1 VQRHLPQE
9 PKFSCFSQDGLGFFS
24 EKKTFLAVG
33 PLAGIRLVEMDAIG
47 PVPLAAMLLADM
59 GADIIRLA
67 RPPRA
72 DAAWDDVGGAV
83 LHRSRAVAYLDL
95 KSRADHAAALEII
108 GKADGLIEGFRP
120 GVMERLG
127 LGPEICLA
135 RNARLV
141 FGRMTGWGQT
151 GPLAARA
158 GHDLNYIALTGAL
171 HAMGR
176 PGEPPPVPLNLVG
189 DYGGGAMFLVAG
201 MLAALL
207 SAQRTGKGQ
216 VVDAAMTDGTAALM
230 SLYFAFLPTGLW
242 TDRRGEN
249 LLDGAA
255 PFYRCYA
262 CSDGG
267 HVAVGAL
274 EPMFFGALLD
284 GLGLPRDRYVQND
297 RACWAAMEADF
308 AAAFVSRTR
317 DAWAEA
323 FAGTDAC
330 VTPVLSMSEAPDHPH
345 NRSRQTFFARNGIAQ
360 PAPAPRFSAMPA
372 HVSEPQTVS
381 LQDAVEK
388 WG

>member
-1 VQRHLPQE
+1 MTTHH
-9 PKFSCFSQDGLGFFS
+9 
-24 EKKTFLAVG
+24 AG

-83 LHRSRAVAYLDL
+83 LHRSRSVAYLDL
-95 KSRADHAAALEII
+95 KNAEHRESALKLIAR
-108 GKADGLIEGFRP
+108 ADGLIEGFRP

-135 RNARLV
+135 SNPRLV

-151 GPLAARA
+151 GPMAPRA
-158 GHDLNYIALTGAL
+158 GHDINYISLTGAL

-207 SAQRTGKGQ
+207 CAQRTGQGQ
-216 VVDAAMTDGTAALM
+216 VVDAAMTDGTSSLM
-230 SLYFAFLPTGLW
+230 SLFYAFLSTGLW
-242 TDRRGEN
+242 VDRPGEN
-249 LLDGAA
+249 LLDGSA
-255 PFYRCYA
+255 PFYRCYSCA
-262 CSDGG
+262 DGG
-267 HVAVGAL
+267 NVAVGAL
-274 EPMFFGALLD
+274 EPQFFMLLLD

-297 RACWAAMEADF
+297 RAGWPAMEQDF
-308 AAAFVSRTR
+308 AAAFAARPR
-317 DAWAEA
+317 DSWAES

-330 VTPVLSMSEAPDHPH
+330 VTPVLSLTEAPDHPH
-345 NRSRQTFFARNGIAQ
+345 NRARKTFTHRNGASQ

-372 HVSEPQTVS
+372 TVWEPLTLS
-381 LQDAVEK
+381 LEAAIARWEALPSSYPAA
-388 WG
+388 GGAA

>member
-1 VQRHLPQE
+1 
-9 PKFSCFSQDGLGFFS
+9 
-24 EKKTFLAVG
+24 
-33 PLAGIRLVEMDAIG
+33 MDAIG

-83 LHRSRAVAYLDL
+83 LHRSRKVAYVDL
-95 KSRADHAAALEII
+95 KNITDQAAALDII

-135 RNARLV
+135 RNNRLV

-151 GPLAARA
+151 GPLAVRA

-171 HAMGR
+171 HAMGY

-189 DYGGGAMFLVAG
+189 DYGGGAMFLLAG

-207 SAQRTGKGQ
+207 AAQRTGRGQ

-230 SLYFAFLPTGLW
+230 SLYFAFLPTALW
-242 TDRRGEN
+242 KDKRGEN

-262 CSDGG
+262 CADGG
-267 HVAVGAL
+267 YVAVGAL
-274 EPMFFGALLD
+274 EAPFFGALLD

-297 RACWAAMEADF
+297 RDIWPAMAKDF
-308 AAAFVSRTR
+308 AAAFASRPR
-317 DAWAEA
+317 DVWAEV
-323 FAGTDAC
+323 FVDTDAC
-330 VTPVLSMSEAPDHPH
+330 VTPVLSMTEAPDHPH
-345 NRSRQTFFARNGIAQ
+345 NVSRQTFFVRNGIAQ
-360 PAPAPRFSAMPA
+360 PAPAPRFSATLA
-372 HVSEPQTVS
+372 QVSEPQTIS
-381 LQDAVEK
+381 LREASEL
-388 WG
+388 WH